1 MQYIFWCEYEVF
13 VMLKSIQAIGFNI
26 NSLPQTVYAF
36 TRGYSKCFR
45 VQAFDISKCLDNV
58 YFMLLGFA
66 QFYQYNVRYIV
77 KSNYFN

>member
-36 TRGYSKCFR
+36 TRGYSKRFR
-45 VQAFDISKCLDNV
+45 VPAFDISNS
-58 YFMLLGFA
+58 
-66 QFYQYNVRYIV
+66 YQYYRL
-77 KSNYFN
+77 KA